1 MAPGPNFNR
10 PNFEAIASQFPE
22 LGRDAA
28 SVLRRVEAMEKLLER
43 GFVIPGIGVPIGL
56 DAIIGLVPVVGDFI
70 TAALGGWIL
79 WEARNLGLSK
89 FHLLRMAANIGIDT
103 ALGAVPVVGDAF
115 DLAYRS
121 NTKNVRI
128 LRRHIEKHHPHLRV
142 LER

>member
-1 MAPGPNFNR
+1 MALGPNQFDT
-10 PNFEAIASQFPE
+10 IARQIPE

-43 GFVIPGIGVPIGL
+43 GFVIPGTRVPVGL
-56 DAIIGLVPVVGDFI
+56 DSIIGLVPVVGDLI

-89 FHLLRMAANIGIDT
+89 FHLMRMAANIGVDT
-103 ALGAVPVVGDAF
+103 ALGAVPLVGDAF
-115 DLAYRS
+115 DLLYRS
-121 NTKNVRI
+121 NTKNLRI

-142 LER
+142 LEG

>member
-1 MAPGPNFNR
+1 MALGPQQ
-10 PNFEAIASQFPE
+10 FETIANQFPQ

-43 GFVIPGIGVPIGL
+43 GFVIPGTQVPVGL
-56 DAIIGLVPVVGDFI
+56 DSIIGLVPVVGDLI
-70 TAALGGWIL
+70 TAAMGGWIL

-115 DLAYRS
+115 DLMFRS
-121 NTKNVRI
+121 NTKNLRI
-128 LRRHIEKHHPHLRV
+128 LRRHIEKHHPHLRTI
-142 LER
+142 EG

>member
-1 MAPGPNFNR
+1 MALGPNQFDT
-10 PNFEAIASQFPE
+10 IARQIPE

-43 GFVIPGIGVPIGL
+43 GFVIPGTNVPVGL
-56 DAIIGLVPVVGDFI
+56 DSIIGLVPVVGDLI

-89 FHLLRMAANIGIDT
+89 FHLMRMAANIGIDT
-103 ALGAVPVVGDAF
+103 ALGAVPLVGDAF
-115 DLAYRS
+115 DLLYRS
-121 NTKNVRI
+121 NTKNLRI

-142 LER
+142 LEG

>member
-1 MAPGPNFNR
+1 MALGPNQFDT
-10 PNFEAIASQFPE
+10 IARQFPE

-56 DAIIGLVPVVGDFI
+56 DSIIGLIPVVGDLI
-70 TAALGGWIL
+70 AAAMGGWIL

-89 FHLLRMAANIGIDT
+89 FHLIRMAANIGIDT
-103 ALGAVPVVGDAF
+103 ALGAVPLVGDAF
-115 DLAYRS
+115 DLVFRS
-121 NTKNVRI
+121 NTKNLRI

-142 LER
+142 LEG